1 MLAMAGWGASKELSS
16 IDSAGPSSDG
26 STMPYVVIEKPRP
39 HVSVITLNR
48 PERMNAMS
56 FDTVGPLY
64 DALARIGADNDTW
77 VVVLTGA
84 GRGFCAGLDLED
96 HGMPPGCDG
105 LPMSRIA
112 IRAMEFMSN
121 IVPAMRRIPQP
132 IVAAVNGAAYG
143 GGLCLML
150 GADIRLAG
158 ASARFCSA
166 GIANGLTATE
176 LGVSWL
182 LPRLIGAAHAWDVLL
197 TGREVDATEAA
208 AIGMVS
214 RVCPDDELLAAAL
227 GVAEQLCRW
236 SPHGIAMT
244 KKVLWSNLEAG
255 SLEAAIDLENR
266 NQLLVRLTTQ
276 NLQEAIAARREKR
289 PPRFED

>member
-1 MLAMAGWGASKELSS
+1 MSFVLV
-16 IDSAGPSSDG
+16 DR
-26 STMPYVVIEKPRP
+26 PRP
-39 HVSVITLNR
+39 HVARITLNR

-64 DALARIGADNDTW
+64 DALRAVAVDNDAW

-84 GRGFCAGLDLED
+84 GRGFCSGLDLED
-96 HGMPPGCDG
+96 HGMPPDCNG

-121 IVPAMRRIPQP
+121 IVPAMRAIPQP
-132 IVAAVNGAAYG
+132 IIAAVNGPAYG
-143 GGLCLML
+143 GGMCLML
-150 GADIRLAG
+150 GADIRLA
-158 ASARFCSA
+158 ARSARFRSA
-166 GIANGLTATE
+166 GVTNGLTGTE

-182 LPRLIGAAHAWDVLL
+182 LPRLIGAAHAWDVIL
-197 TGREVDATEAA
+197 TGREVDAPEAERL
-208 AIGMVS
+208 GMVS
-214 RVCPDDELLAAAL
+214 RVVDDDALLDAAL
-227 GVAEQLCRW
+227 ALAEQMCGW

-244 KKVLWSNLEAG
+244 KKVLWSNLEGG

-276 NLQEAIAARREKR
+276 NLQEAISARRQKR
-289 PPRFED
+289 TPRFED

>member
-1 MLAMAGWGASKELSS
+1 MA
-16 IDSAGPSSDG
+16 
-26 STMPYVVIEKPRP
+26 YVLVEKPRP
-39 HVSVITLNR
+39 HVSLITLNR

-56 FDTVGPLY
+56 FETVGPLY
-64 DALARIGADNDTW
+64 DALEQVGADNDTW
-77 VVVLTGA
+77 AVVLTGA

-112 IRAMEFMSN
+112 IRAMEFMSR
-121 IVPAMRRIPQP
+121 IVPAMRAIPQP
-132 IVAAVNGAAYG
+132 IVAAVNGPAYG
-143 GGLCLML
+143 GGMCLML

-166 GIANGLTATE
+166 GITNGLTGTE

-182 LPRLIGAAHAWDVLL
+182 LPRLIGAAHAWDVIL
-197 TGREVDATEAA
+197 TGREVDAVEAERL
-208 AIGMVS
+208 GLVS
-214 RVCPDDELLAAAL
+214 RVLPDAELLDTGL
-227 GVAEQLCRW
+227 DLAEQLCRW
-236 SPHGIAMT
+236 SAHGVAMT
-244 KKVLWSNLEAG
+244 KTVLWSSLETG
-255 SLEAAIDLENR
+255 SLEAAIDHENR

-276 NLQEAIAARREKR
+276 NLQEAIVARKQKR

>member
-1 MLAMAGWGASKELSS
+1 MAFVE
-16 IDSAGPSSDG
+16 IDR
-26 STMPYVVIEKPRP
+26 PRP
-39 HVSVITLNR
+39 HVGRITLNR

-64 DALARIGADNDTW
+64 EALRTLAVDNDTW

-84 GRGFCAGLDLED
+84 GRGFCSGLDLED
-96 HGMPPGCDG
+96 HGMPPDCDG

-121 IVPAMRRIPQP
+121 IVPAMRAIPQP
-132 IVAAVNGAAYG
+132 IIAAVNGPAYG
-143 GGLCLML
+143 GGMCLML
-150 GADIRLAG
+150 GADIRLA
-158 ASARFCSA
+158 ARSARFRSA
-166 GIANGLTATE
+166 GVTNGLTGTE

-182 LPRLIGAAHAWDVLL
+182 LPRLIGAAHAWDVIL
-197 TGREVDATEAA
+197 TGREVDAPEAERL
-208 AIGMVS
+208 GMVS
-214 RVCPDDELLAAAL
+214 RVVDDDALLDAAL
-227 GVAEQLCRW
+227 ALAEQMCGW

-244 KKVLWSNLEAG
+244 KKVLWSNLEGG

-276 NLQEAIAARREKR
+276 NLQEAISARKQKR
-289 PPRFED
+289 TPKFED